1 MARGQVSAARQV
13 FMNGLLADERARME
27 RKRREAGELFSAVWD
42 FRDAALRL
50 REAASVYREHQG
62 ARKKDLEDMLDL
74 TDVESGIASGT
85 VRLRE
90 NPVTDDDGVVAG
102 DDGDDVVGSDG
113 VGDAPAPPAA
123 GPDDAGDVDVAD
135 GAGDVGDDGFPWS
148 DGERYS

>member
-1 MARGQVSAARQV
+1 MARKQVSAARQV

-90 NPVTDDDGVVAG
+90 NPVTDDDGGVAG
-102 DDGDDVVGSDG
+102 DDGDGVGESDG
-113 VGDAPAPPAA
+113 VSDAPVPPAA
-123 GPDDAGDVDVAD
+123 GPDDVDDSD
-135 GAGDVGDDGFPWS
+135 GVGDVGDDGFPWS

>member
-1 MARGQVSAARQV
+1 MVARKQVSAARQV

-74 TDVESGIASGT
+74 TDVESGVASGT

-90 NPVTDDDGVVAG
+90 NPVADDDGGVAG
-102 DDGDDVVGSDG
+102 DDGDDVGESDG
-113 VGDAPAPPAA
+113 VSAAPVPPAA
-123 GPDDAGDVDVAD
+123 GPDDVDGAD
-135 GAGDVGDDGFPWS
+135 GVGDVGDDGFPWS